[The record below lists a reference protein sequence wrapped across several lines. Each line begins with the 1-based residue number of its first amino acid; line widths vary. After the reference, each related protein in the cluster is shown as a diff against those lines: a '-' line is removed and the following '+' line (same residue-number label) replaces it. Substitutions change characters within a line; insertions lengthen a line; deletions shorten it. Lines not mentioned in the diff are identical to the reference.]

1 MVFKSGTKSK
11 GDSEYHLRYL
21 AAAAR
26 KEYEERTNTEGPKHA
41 EHQGLSTM

>member
-11 GDSEYHLRYL
+11 DDLEYHLRCL

-26 KEYEERTNTEGPKHA
+26 KEYEERKHA
-41 EHQGLSTM
+41 EDPGLNTM